1 MAKDNKSPFTWIKDL
16 PLEDLEKPESIK
28 KIKDHHQ
35 KQLERLKK
43 KKSKDM
49 ENNPFLKGE
58 DVRVEENVSMDDVS
72 SSCLI
77 CHK

>member
-1 MAKDNKSPFTWIKDL
+1 M
-16 PLEDLEKPESIK
+16 
-28 KIKDHHQ
+28 
-35 KQLERLKK
+35 
-43 KKSKDM
+43 KKSKAN

-58 DVRVEENVSMDDVS
+58 DITIEENVSMDDVS